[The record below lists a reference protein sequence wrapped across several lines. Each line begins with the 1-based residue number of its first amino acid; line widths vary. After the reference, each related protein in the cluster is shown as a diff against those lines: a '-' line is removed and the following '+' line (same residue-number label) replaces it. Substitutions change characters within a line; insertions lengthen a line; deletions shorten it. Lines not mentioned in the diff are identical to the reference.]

1 MGMLI
6 RVFMIMGVGMFMCV
20 LLPPVGMGMGMNMSV
35 LMGMSVL
42 VRVCAFHQSSLTW
55 AVLVSF
61 ENLTPLRPP
70 ISVVIRSMS
79 SGVPWMKMVSR
90 QLW

>member
-6 RVFMIMGVGMFMCV
+6 HVFMIMGVGMLMRV
-20 LLPPVGMGMGMNMSV
+20 LLPPVGMSMGMRV
-35 LMGMSVL
+35 GVFMGMSMP
-42 VRVCAFHQSSLTW
+42 VRVPAFHQSSLTC